1 MRTDLSLLGKFFN
14 ISSLAFFEV
23 KCLHIKQWGWIIID
37 NKWNAISSQAN
48 NLSLFPDQNTGSHVM
63 EPGEKRSSTSI
74 SPTFRAGRE
83 DLMLV
88 IFN

>member
-1 MRTDLSLLGKFFN
+1 MRTDLLLLGEFFN

-48 NLSLFPDQNTGSHVM
+48 NLSIFPNQNTGSHVM
-63 EPGEKRSSTSI
+63 EPGEKKILNINQSNI
-74 SPTFRAGRE
+74 SGRKRGF
-83 DLMLV
+83 DV
-88 IFN
+88 GYF